1 MRNWRLITIVI
12 ILMAL
17 LDVFIFQAIKTVSQN
32 ASASSK
38 QLIFS
43 AYWGISLSTLIIFAL
58 LPLLNARKWPKL
70 RTYLFTTVLGF
81 FFAKIL
87 ASVFFLIDDT
97 RRLIQW
103 TIGKLSSHPGVG
115 RGAAAD
121 GISRSPFLSWL
132 GLGVGGALFS
142 SLVYG
147 FSNKYNYEVRR
158 VRLAFDNLPPAFK
171 GLKIVQ
177 LSDIHSGSLHNKKAV
192 EKGIDK
198 ILNERPDLI
207 LFTGDLVNDIA
218 AELKDYT
225 GVFGCLKAP
234 LGVFSTLGNHDY
246 GDYAWWGTPEEK
258 VANLEHLKQMQRDMG
273 WRLLM
278 NEHVALEKGG
288 QQIALLGIENW
299 SAKARFPKY

>member
-115 RGAAAD
+115 RG
-121 GISRSPFLSWL
+121 
-132 GLGVGGALFS
+132 VGGALFS

-177 LSDIHSGSLHNKKAV
+177 LSDIHSGSLHNKKA
-192 EKGIDK
+192 
-198 ILNERPDLI
+198 
-207 LFTGDLVNDIA
+207 
-218 AELKDYT
+218 
-225 GVFGCLKAP
+225 
-234 LGVFSTLGNHDY
+234 
-246 GDYAWWGTPEEK
+246 
-258 VANLEHLKQMQRDMG
+258 
-273 WRLLM
+273 
-278 NEHVALEKGG
+278 
-288 QQIALLGIENW
+288 
-299 SAKARFPKY
+299 